1 VTRADRTRSVDPTR
15 ADSYAEVGRRLLLAG
30 RAILD
35 GGDPRHA
42 SALAIL
48 AVHAGIAYAD
58 AVCILRGG
66 RKSAS
71 ADHAAALRLLRGILG
86 NRLPDATAR
95 ALQRLIAEKD
105 RFEYQGLVVAMRE
118 AAAAFTAAERIGA
131 WAENLLAGA
140 P

>member
-1 VTRADRTRSVDPTR
+1 MTRADRSRRVDPAR
-15 ADSYAEVGRRLLLAG
+15 ADGYAEVGRRLLLAG

-35 GGDPRHA
+35 GGDTRHA
-42 SALAIL
+42 SALAII

-66 RKSAS
+66 RKSVS

-86 NRLPDATAR
+86 NRLPDGIAR
-95 ALQRLIAEKD
+95 ALHRLIVEKE
-105 RFEYQGLVVAMRE
+105 RFEYQGMVVTMRE
-118 AAAAFTAAERIGA
+118 ASAAMESAERFGA
-131 WAENLLAGA
+131 WAENALSGT